1 MFALEGDVE
10 YAARCE
16 ALDPSTTPEEVRCE
30 GGANQRTLGFPSAC
44 TYFAVAFVRRLA
56 GARVGSADI
65 GPAWVA
71 RLLAEPGIAVPRS
84 AVHPDPCA
92 VAAAPG
98 TGLCVLRGDCA
109 ARARDAVF
117 VPLAALEARLGAWLG
132 DARVAGVLL
141 LTGTETFGVAR
152 TADGC
157 VALLDSHGDA
167 AQARPAVAY
176 VWRHNLLGPAAPT
189 VADGVR
195 GVVDFVRSRAGT
207 ELELIGNTLDVCVL
221 GFDP

>member
-117 VPLAALEARLGAWLG
+117 VPLAALEARLLDAINATGIGPQGFSG
-132 DARVAGVLL
+132 D
-141 LTGTETFGVAR
+141 T
-152 TADGC
+152 TALS
-157 VALLDSHGDA
+157 V
-167 AQARPAVAY
+167 AVA
-176 VWRHNLLGPAAPT
+176 AAPT
-189 VADGVR
+189 HIAGLPVAVNINCHVLR
-195 GVVDFVRSRAGT
+195 HA
-207 ELELIGNTLDVCVL
+207 EITL
-221 GFDP
+221 